1 MNMGHNQG
9 IMQTIATPP
18 LLLFL
23 ERREGGGVRLLIL
36 SGLGGGWG
44 VAINCWAKEGG
55 RGEAINSFSPLGGVS
70 LKIVTS
76 QKKTALRVK

>member
-1 MNMGHNQG
+1 M
-9 IMQTIATPP
+9 
-18 LLLFL
+18 
-23 ERREGGGVRLLIL
+23 RLLIL

-76 QKKTALRVK
+76 QKKNRASREIKPQNLKIFSALRAK